1 MKSSGKPS
9 RRKKGVGSI
18 IGAVFLVLIILSGF
32 TFYQLY
38 LNIADHY
45 NGTLQ
50 SMGESDWS
58 RNRERIVIKNVEITG
73 SGNLNVTVENDG
85 TLQSHLIWFG
95 IFNVSALPE
104 TQAYYSLDIS
114 VDPAETKSVVSVFA
128 VAQGSKYAVQ
138 LVTELGNTIGFKFYP
153 ASQVRCQLTL
163 TTAPPT
169 AYKGNNVTVAL
180 TVTHNDSEVD
190 AIQSLTVSLSPTPS
204 GLVQLMDNSSLTVR
218 GLRKGE
224 SAFFWWIY
232 STVGTGTAIF
242 NATYGQAP
250 VGVYAITSL
259 TVLDSPGEGGA
270 GTVWIT
276 GVNGTGFYNPSWW
289 NLLGS
294 TQYVSGSV
302 SDLASNDSSYAVFR
316 SYYSGSTTDTNDAV
330 DNNSSNVDGLGNK
343 GAHSNF
349 TAMQYGP
356 DSIYDTLTETGSGT
370 ATAYYPSNYGLFGST
385 QLVSGS
391 LANLQ
396 ADDGVYMAFRS
407 YQTSSSGQL
416 LYAHSET
423 ATIGG
428 SPYYLQRLT
437 SGDGTGT
444 SLSSSMGAVGRNLFG
459 KFVYPLTGVSSVPA
473 STWTMYYRSWMDS
486 GSSIAFDAVGSGK
499 NEDTGSTQFSW
510 YHATGSSS
518 NRIMI
523 VGISIKLTTVSVMS
537 ISYGAQSLT
546 FIRNDTQSTNV
557 RSELWYLIAPASGN
571 TVLTVTLSGGSH
583 AAGGSCTYSGVAQ
596 TSPVDVYGGANGNSD
611 SPSSSVAVV
620 TPNSWMVGNLA
631 IQTSSGTVSGEGSG
645 QAFRWDNWT
654 TKQAQ
659 GDRVRGH
666 GSDKGPVTVGSQSM
680 SWSLSSSAPW
690 AVSIVVF
697 KPATPSGHVDI
708 DILVRQ
714 SGGTIRATMAT
725 NVATSG
731 SLTSGATTLSGTY
744 AWAAYTVVSESD
756 YLEVDYYVDVT
767 TAVSGVNA
775 YLRIDDNTLAVNYQ
789 TRATNVML
797 PAEYTV
803 EVEFSGT
810 SDTSSWTQLV
820 WTIDS
825 SFSVAGVTA
834 TFQLY
839 NYTAGAYPA
848 SGDGYMTDTI
858 GTSDVTKTQT
868 ITVNPNHFRDGS
880 GNWRM
885 KVKGVL
891 STVTQFDWR
900 VDFMKFAPSTVAYE
914 LDLEVQ
920 WTGVDYSQ
928 ANEWL
933 CVYGGSMGAESLS
946 VDVWNGSI
954 WNNVFASLS
963 SGWNNVS
970 VSSYL
975 TSSNFTIRFK
985 GTTETGDII
994 QDSWNVDVALLHLW
1008 TVSDQYTAEVE
1019 FTGSSNLQTWASL
1032 LWQIQSCWDV
1042 GQVTVTIQFYNFTF
1056 GNYSTSGNGYL
1067 GYVSSAT
1074 PNTNELK
1081 SQAEISSPDDFKNAT
1096 GHWRVR
1102 VKGVKST
1109 STQFLF
1115 KVDWVDFETTY
1126 STTGSTVPYNVW
1138 QWYTIR
1144 ATSASGGP
1152 IPYAYVSIYANGTL
1166 VRFRNV
1172 TDKVDIGNPA
1182 WVRLDA
1188 GGQFML
1194 EVKSASGSGETF
1206 VLYAVVGSTVG
1217 QKTVTQEAP

>member
-9 RRKKGVGSI
+9 RRKRAVGSI

-38 LNIADHY
+38 LNIAGHY

-58 RNRERIVIKNVEITG
+58 RNREKIVIKNVEITG
-73 SGNLNVTVENDG
+73 SGNLSVTVENDG

-95 IFNVSALPE
+95 IFNMSALPE

-114 VDPAETKSVVSVFA
+114 VDPAETKSVVSVFT
-128 VAQGSKYAVQ
+128 VAQGNKYAVQ

-169 AYKGNNVTVAL
+169 AYKGNNVTVVL

-204 GLVQLMDNSSLTVR
+204 GLVQLMDNSSLTAR

-232 STVGTGTAIF
+232 STIGTGTVIL

-250 VGVYAITSL
+250 PGVYAITSL
-259 TVLDSPGEGGA
+259 TVLDSPGQGGA
-270 GTVWIT
+270 GTVSIA
-276 GVNGTGFYNPSWW
+276 GVNGTGLYNPSTW
-289 NLLGS
+289 NPLGS

-316 SYYSGSTTDTNDAV
+316 SYYSSSTTDTNDAV

-343 GAHSNF
+343 GTHSNF

-370 ATAYYPSNYGLFGST
+370 ATAYYPSSYSLLGST

-423 ATIGG
+423 TTIGG
-428 SPYYLQRLT
+428 TNYRLLKRNSADAAGLT
-437 SGDGTGT
+437 LSADAGTT
-444 SLSSSMGAVGRNLFG
+444 TGRKLMD
-459 KFVYPLTGVSSVPA
+459 KFVYQLTGVSSIPA
-473 STWTMYYRSWMDS
+473 STWTIYY
-486 GSSIAFDAVGSGK
+486 
-499 NEDTGSTQFSW
+499 
-510 YHATGSSS
+510 
-518 NRIMI
+518 
-523 VGISIKLTTVSVMS
+523 
-537 ISYGAQSLT
+537 
-546 FIRNDTQSTNV
+546 
-557 RSELWYLIAPASGN
+557 
-571 TVLTVTLSGGSH
+571 
-583 AAGGSCTYSGVAQ
+583 
-596 TSPVDVYGGANGNSD
+596 
-611 SPSSSVAVV
+611 
-620 TPNSWMVGNLA
+620 
-631 IQTSSGTVSGEGSG
+631 
-645 QAFRWDNWT
+645 QAY
-654 TKQAQ
+654 K
-659 GDRVRGH
+659 
-666 GSDKGPVTVGSQSM
+666 
-680 SWSLSSSAPW
+680 
-690 AVSIVVF
+690 
-697 KPATPSGHVDI
+697 GHVNVEAHGDV
-708 DILVRQ
+708 DILVRM
-714 SGGTIRATMAT
+714 SNGTTRSTIAT
-725 NVATSG
+725 NAAN
-731 SLTSGATTLSGTY
+731 SGALTTSPSTLSGTY
-744 AWAAYTVVSESD
+744 SWAAYTVIDQTD
-756 YLEVDYYVDVT
+756 YLEIDYYIEVT
-767 TAVSGVNA
+767 QIKAGYLV
-775 YLRIDDNTLAVNYQ
+775 YLRIDDNTLLITDQ

-797 PAEYTV
+797 PGEYTV

-839 NYTAGAYPA
+839 NYTAGAYPT
-848 SGDGYMTDTI
+848 SGNGYMTDTI
-858 GTSDVTKTQT
+858 GTSNVTKTQT

-891 STVTQFDWR
+891 STITQFDWR
-900 VDFMKFAPSTVAYE
+900 VDSMKFAPSTLTYE

-928 ANEWL
+928 TNEWL
-933 CVYGGSMGAESLS
+933 CVYGGTMGAESLR
-946 VDVWNGSI
+946 VDVWNGST

-994 QDSWNVDVALLHLW
+994 QDSWNVDVAFLHLW
-1008 TVSDQYTAEVE
+1008 TSSDQYTAEVE
-1019 FTGSSNLQTWASL
+1019 FTGSSNLQIWTRL

-1042 GQVTVTIQFYNFTF
+1042 GQVAVTIQFYNFTL

-1067 GYVSSAT
+1067 GYVSNAT

-1081 SQAEISSPDDFKNAT
+1081 SQAEISSPGDFKNAT

-1102 VKGVKST
+1102 IKGVKLT

-1194 EVKSASGSGETF
+1194 EVRSAYGPGETF
-1206 VLYAVVGSTVG
+1206 VLYAVVGSAVG